1 MDCLGRSI
9 DDGPGPRSNAIVHI
23 RTQARFPSFIDGGM
37 SKTINLPSSSTIAD
51 IAAAILHARARG
63 CVGESL
69 YSDGSI
75 SEQPSQTAS
84 SSAPAVGCE
93 NSRPAHWLHHST

>member
-1 MDCLGRSI
+1 M
-9 DDGPGPRSNAIVHI
+9 